1 MKLGEH
7 GVEETQEKPTEPKD
21 STTIAAEILADP
33 ELPAEDFAR
42 ARTDPEFMKDLVE
55 KRRSAPPAEKKVE
68 DAKPTGEGGGDK
80 EGEGE
85 GADKKDPKEAKGE
98 GDDKGADEK
107 NKPKGPRRGGYRRQV
122 ERLHEEVDSTN
133 RENAQLRAQ
142 LAAKGK
148 PPTPAPTAETP
159 RPNEDDFDDHI
170 AFIEAL
176 SGWKAEQ
183 QVAAVLKKRDDAQAA
198 RNSSDNQK
206 KAGQDL
212 DTALTTQAATSQKK
226 YEDWDEQV
234 DKADEALA
242 EEDLAWSTAQA
253 QAFAMTGQFGEIAYY
268 LGQHTDEAVRL
279 AQIANPAN
287 FMRALGRIE
296 AKLEAAPEAQPKE
309 EGKEKN
315 GDPDPQTPKT
325 PLKTPVGAVVKGS
338 GSGGTKD
345 AEWWAKQAS
354 PEEYAAARKK
364 RDRVGTGS
372 F

>member
-1 MKLGEH
+1 MKTLGEH
-7 GVEETQEKPTEPKD
+7 GAEGTQEKPTDPKD

-55 KRRSAPPAEKKVE
+55 KRQSSAPTEKKGE
-68 DAKPTGEGGGDK
+68 EAEGTKEKPK
-80 EGEGE
+80 GEGE
-85 GADKKDPKEAKGE
+85 VDGEGKGSKEAKGE

-198 RNSSDNQK
+198 RNSSDKQK
-206 KAGQDL
+206 KAGQDI

-242 EEDLAWSTAQA
+242 EEDLAWSPAQA

-268 LGQHTDEAVRL
+268 LGQHTEEAVRL
-279 AQIANPAN
+279 AQIDNPAN

-296 AKLEAAPEAQPKE
+296 AKLEAAPEAPSKE
-309 EGKEKN
+309 EGKGKN
-315 GDPDPQTPKT
+315 GDPDPETSKT

-364 RDRVGTGS
+364 RDRVGTGG

>member
-1 MKLGEH
+1 MKTLGEH
-7 GVEETQEKPTEPKD
+7 GAEGTQEKPTDPKD

-42 ARTDPEFMKDLVE
+42 ARTDPEFMTELVG
-55 KRRSAPPAEKKVE
+55 KRRSAPPAEKKGE
-68 DAKPTGEGGGDK
+68 DAKPTGEGEGDK
-80 EGEGE
+80 EEEGE
-85 GADKKDPKEAKGE
+85 GADKKEPKEAKGE

-122 ERLHEEVDSTN
+122 ERLHD
-133 RENAQLRAQ
+133 ENDQLRAQ
-142 LAAKGK
+142 LAAKTQGE
-148 PPTPAPTAETP
+148 PPFPHKAAPTAETP

-212 DTALTTQAATSQKK
+212 NTALTTQAATSQKK

-242 EEDLAWSTAQA
+242 EEDLAWSPAQA

-296 AKLEAAPEAQPKE
+296 AKLEAAPEAPPKE

-345 AEWWAKQAS
+345 AEWWAKKAS

-364 RDRVGTGS
+364 RDRVGTGG